1 MMLTESIPFGSFL
14 LSEANGHRS
23 RENVTIISG
32 QKLVAGAVVGKIT
45 ASSKFTEYDNGA
57 SDGSQAAAGIL
68 LGAVDASDGDMP
80 GVLIARD
87 AEVKKDT
94 LTWKSGADDTAKNA
108 GIADLA
114 ALGIIVRS

>member
-1 MMLTESIPFGSFL
+1 MKPTPSRPTPERFL
-14 LSEANGHRS
+14 S
-23 RENVTIISG
+23 RWSRLKRAHERD
-32 QKLVAGAVVGKIT
+32 AP
-45 ASSKFTEYDNGA
+45 D
-57 SDGSQAAAGIL
+57 
-68 LGAVDASDGDMP
+68 DASDGDMP